1 MSDDDT
7 TDAANVDR
15 DATAD
20 DPVHKAVMRATAET
34 LAEAGYAGLT
44 TRAVADRV
52 DVSKSTLHY
61 RYDTK
66 EGLLA
71 AFLRYNNDRAADLYD
86 EYADAPPLERLVG
99 VLDRN
104 LELLADPPLPGLPPA
119 YVELHARAA
128 RSEAFREAIG
138 EGDRR
143 YRDELADA
151 IEEGVET
158 GVFRDVDP
166 EATATLLIAVPDSAG
181 LTKHTLG
188 DDAVI
193 DRLRTALNEVV
204 FESLLTD
211 EADVERGELL

>member
-1 MSDDDT
+1 MSGDDT
-7 TDAANVDR
+7 DGETRATDDE
-15 DATAD
+15 
-20 DPVHKAVMRATAET
+20 DPVHEAVMEATALT

-44 TRAVADRV
+44 TRAVAERV

-71 AFLRYNNDRAADLYD
+71 AFLRYNNDNAAALYD

-99 VLDRN
+99 ILDRN
-104 LELLADPPLPGLPPA
+104 LDLLADPPLPGLPPA
-119 YVELHARAA
+119 FLELHARAA
-128 RSEAFREAIG
+128 RSDAFREAIG

-143 YRDELADA
+143 YRAELVEA
-151 IEEGVET
+151 IEEGVES
-158 GVFRDVDP
+158 GVFREVDP

-181 LTKHTLG
+181 LTRHTLG
-188 DDAVI
+188 DDEVI

-204 FESLLTD
+204 FESLLAED
-211 EADVERGELL
+211 ADVEGAELL

>member
-1 MSDDDT
+1 VSWDDT
-7 TDAANVDR
+7 DAEDSS
-15 DATAD
+15 D
-20 DPVHKAVMRATAET
+20 DPVHEAVMRATAET
-34 LAEAGYAGLT
+34 LAEDGYAGLT

-71 AFLRYNNDRAADLYD
+71 AFLRYNNDNAAELFD

-99 VLDRN
+99 ILDRN
-104 LELLADPPLPGLPPA
+104 LELLADPPLQGLPPA
-119 YVELHARAA
+119 FVELHARATHN
-128 RSEAFREAIG
+128 EAFREAIG

-143 YRDELADA
+143 YRAELVDA
-151 IEEGVET
+151 IEAGVES

-181 LTKHTLG
+181 LTMHTLG
-188 DDAVI
+188 DDQVI

-204 FESLLTD
+204 FESLLAED
-211 EADVERGELL
+211 ADIERGDLL

>member
-1 MSDDDT
+1 VSGDDT
-7 TDAANVDR
+7 EHT
-15 DATAD
+15 TAD
-20 DPVHKAVMRATAET
+20 DSVHEAVMRATAET
-34 LAEAGYAGLT
+34 LAEEGYAGLT

-71 AFLRYNNDRAADLYD
+71 AFLRYNNDRAADLYA
-86 EYADAPPLERLVG
+86 EFADAPPLERLVG

-104 LELLADPPLPGLPPA
+104 LDLLAEPPLPGLPPA

-143 YRDELADA
+143 YRTELADA
-151 IEEGVET
+151 VAAGVES

-166 EATATLLIAVPDSAG
+166 EATATLLVAVPDSAG
-181 LTKHTLG
+181 LTRHTLG
-188 DDAVI
+188 DDDVI

-204 FESLLTD
+204 FASLLA
-211 EADVERGELL
+211 ENADVEGSELL

>member
-1 MSDDDT
+1 MSGDDT
-7 TDAANVDR
+7 DDQTR
-15 DATAD
+15 ATAD
-20 DPVHKAVMRATAET
+20 EDPVHQAVMEATALT
-34 LAEAGYAGLT
+34 LAEEGYAGVT

-71 AFLRYNNDRAADLYD
+71 AFLRYNNDNVVELYEEFADT
-86 EYADAPPLERLVG
+86 PPLERLVG
-99 VLDRN
+99 ILDRN

-119 YVELHARAA
+119 FVELHARAA
-128 RSEAFREAIG
+128 RSDAFREAIG
-138 EGDRR
+138 EGERR
-143 YRDELADA
+143 YRAELVDA
-151 IEEGVET
+151 IQDGIET

-181 LTKHTLG
+181 LTRHTIG
-188 DDAVI
+188 DDEVI

-204 FESLLTD
+204 FESLLAE
-211 EADVERGELL
+211 EADVEGAELL

>member
-1 MSDDDT
+1 VSEDDT
-7 TDAANVDR
+7 PAIDGANDH
-15 DATAD
+15 D
-20 DPVHKAVMRATAET
+20 DPVHESIMEATALT
-34 LAEAGYAGLT
+34 LAETGYADLT

-71 AFLRYNNDRAADLYD
+71 AFLRYNNANAADLYD

-99 VLDRN
+99 ILDRN
-104 LELLADPPLPGLPPA
+104 LELLADPPVAGLPPA
-119 YVELHARAA
+119 FVELHARAA
-128 RSEAFREAIG
+128 RNDAFRDAIG

-143 YRDELADA
+143 YRAELVDA
-151 IEEGVET
+151 IEEGVAA

-181 LTKHTLG
+181 LTRHTLG
-188 DDAVI
+188 DEAVI

-204 FESLLTD
+204 FESLVAD
-211 EADVERGELL
+211 DADVEGGELL

>member
-1 MSDDDT
+1 MSWDDT
-7 TDAANVDR
+7 DAEDSS
-15 DATAD
+15 D
-20 DPVHKAVMRATAET
+20 DPVHEAVMRATAET
-34 LAEAGYAGLT
+34 LAEDGYAGLT

-71 AFLRYNNDRAADLYD
+71 AFLRYNNDNAAELFD

-99 VLDRN
+99 ILDRN
-104 LELLADPPLPGLPPA
+104 LELLADPPLQGLPPA
-119 YVELHARAA
+119 FVELHARATHN
-128 RSEAFREAIG
+128 EAFREAIG

-143 YRDELADA
+143 YRAELVDA
-151 IEEGVET
+151 IEAGVES

-181 LTKHTLG
+181 LTMHTLG
-188 DDAVI
+188 DDQVI

-204 FESLLTD
+204 FESLLAED
-211 EADVERGELL
+211 ADIERGDLL